1 MDKEQALKK
10 LEIFKQ
16 DILKLEIGCTK
27 EEYREL
33 RTKINKNKPLVQK
46 IVRRTGTGK
55 FMDIAPPPMIGGFV
69 MKSIDP
75 FDVIFE
81 TPYGI
86 DIVPILVD
94 VIDQATGIIESKE
107 TFDLYADR
115 PKIQKISKKSSSKK
129 VFLVHGHDNE
139 LKEKTARFL
148 EKLGLI
154 PIILHEQVNEGL
166 TIIEKFEKHSDVHFA
181 IILMTPD
188 DVGNSKDKS
197 NNLKYRARQNVIL
210 ELGYFLGKLG
220 RNNLCALVKDNI
232 QIPSDYDGVI
242 YIAVDPA
249 DGWKLLLT
257 KEMKNAKL
265 EFDSNKVF

>member
-1 MDKEQALKK
+1 MNKEQALTK
-10 LEIFKQ
+10 LEEFKR
-16 DILKLEIGCTK
+16 DILKLEVGCTK

-46 IVRRTGTGK
+46 IVRRTGIAR

-75 FDVIFE
+75 FDVIFD

-86 DIVPILVD
+86 DITPILTD

-107 TFDLYADR
+107 TFELAAAK
-115 PKIQKISKKSSSKK
+115 PTIPVNSKKLSSKK

-188 DVGNSKDKS
+188 DIGNTKDKPGD
-197 NNLKYRARQNVIL
+197 LKPRARQNVIL

-220 RNNLCALVKDNI
+220 RNNVCALVKDNI
-232 QIPSDYDGVI
+232 EIPSDYDGIV

-257 KEMKNAKL
+257 KEMKHSKL